1 MTILGIDPGTA
12 TTGWGI
18 IRIKNKEFRIKNKK
32 IHDSKF
38 KIQKSLE
45 LIDYGCIVTT
55 PKMALPQRLG
65 VLRKDLR
72 KLIFAQKPRVICIE
86 ELFFGRNRKTA
97 MTVSKAAGVIME
109 AAASTKIPIFEYQG
123 FKVKHTLTGERFAGK
138 KEIEKSVK
146 RLLGKRKLAKPLNG
160 FLDDAVDGI
169 ALAIYHAI
177 TSI

>member
-1 MTILGIDPGTA
+1 MVILGIDPGTA

-18 IRIKNKEFRIKNKK
+18 IKVNGTKLKVKNF
-32 IHDSKF
+32 
-38 KIQKSLE
+38 E
-45 LIDYGCIVTT
+45 LIDYGCIVTMAKT
-55 PKMALPQRLG
+55 PFPQRLG
-65 VLRKDLR
+65 ILRRDLR
-72 KLIFAQKPRVICIE
+72 KLIFDKKPHVICIE

-138 KEIEKSVK
+138 AEIEKAVK
-146 RLLGKRKLAKPLNG
+146 RLLGKRKLTKPVNG

-177 TSI
+177 TLNPKLASIC